1 MQDPYFSKGDG
12 LIQVWY
18 QIRISSTLQ
27 KCNLKHFKSLFSF
40 HSSMKTSSVILNTGK
55 RQFWWDL
62 LMDLITGINKPVD
75 NFSTAI
81 HWSCTHSNIS
91 GVTTAFKYVSDFS
104 NQIYLG
110 ELALKMWMIGW
121 NDSLSYSNTKNHR
134 GKLCASRNRFCQFTR
149 DALNFRQPK
158 IYAAPPSNVQVCPL
172 PQPSSLLR
180 SIILLSYRS
189 CSLEK
194 QSPLK

>member
-1 MQDPYFSKGDG
+1 MVRWEQNRSSHIYCIYYIFLSFDRLWHQLTLKLTDFVQDPYFSKGDG

-81 HWSCTHSNIS
+81 HWSCTHCNIS

-104 NQIYLG
+104 NQINLG

-121 NDSLSYSNTKNHR
+121 NDSLRQNTN
-134 GKLCASRNRFCQFTR
+134 GQFW
-149 DALNFRQPK
+149 
-158 IYAAPPSNVQVCPL
+158 
-172 PQPSSLLR
+172 
-180 SIILLSYRS
+180 
-189 CSLEK
+189 
-194 QSPLK
+194 